1 MPDTIARATP
11 ADFDAIWQLYK
22 DVCKGQKNDQYGPG
36 WTLGVYPTKS
46 DIQAHLESGDVYAAW
61 EGGAALAAMALVPH
75 EDPEYAAIPWPTRCQ
90 PDEVAVIHLLAVH
103 PQARGR
109 SLGLQMV
116 KKAIRLAREAGKRV
130 IHLDVMPGN
139 LAASRIY
146 LQAGFDLVGTF
157 KIFYED
163 TGLADFEMYECVL

>member
-1 MPDTIARATP
+1 MSDTMTRATT

-22 DVCKGQKNDQYGPG
+22 DVCENQKNDQYGPD
-36 WTLGVYPTKS
+36 WTLGVYPTTS
-46 DIQAHLESGDVYAAW
+46 DIKTHLEAEELYVLW
-61 EGGAALAAMALVPH
+61 EDEVALAAMAVVPH
-75 EDPEYAAIPWPTRCQ
+75 EDPEYVNVPWPTRCL
-90 PDEVAVIHLLAVH
+90 PDEVAVIHLIAVH

-109 SLGLQMV
+109 GLGLQMV
-116 KKAIRLAREAGKRV
+116 QQAIRLAREEGKRV
-130 IHLDVMPGN
+130 IHLDVIPGN

-146 LQAGFDLVGTF
+146 LQAGFGLVGTF